1 MALFPTPEE
10 PSTETLPALSA
21 TPDESWMLVANIAVS
36 VAVLYLV
43 LYVCF
48 RLLGGSRSTR

>member
-10 PSTETLPALSA
+10 PSTETSPALSA
-21 TPDESWMLVANIAVS
+21 TPAESLMFVVSIALS

-48 RLLGGSRSTR
+48 RLLGGSRSPR